1 MSGQPSR
8 TVHSALLWTG
18 RVLSA
23 LPALLLLF
31 SAAMKFRQPP
41 ELIEGLGRLGWP
53 TSLAAPL
60 GVVELIAT
68 LLYIVPQTSV
78 LGAILLTSY
87 LGGAI
92 ATHVRIADPF
102 LLQAAVG
109 VVIWLGLYLREPRLW
124 PLLPWR
130 RPGGN

>member
-1 MSGQPSR
+1 MSDQPSR
-8 TVHSALLWTG
+8 TNHPALVWTG

-41 ELIEGLGRLGWP
+41 ELIEGLGRMGWP

-68 LLYIVPQTSV
+68 LLYIIPQTSV
-78 LGAILLTSY
+78 LGAILLTGY

-102 LLQAAVG
+102 LPQAAVG
-109 VVIWLGLYLREPRLW
+109 VVIWLGIYLREPRLW
-124 PLLPWR
+124 PLLPLR
-130 RPGGN
+130 RPL